1 MLLIDVFMGVFG
13 GDFKCCECLL
23 VCLGDILS
31 GFYMGSIM
39 FKCFDEEGCL
49 KEDLLFLY
57 WVM

>member
-1 MLLIDVFMGVFG
+1 MGVFG